1 MITAE
6 LADLRDLGERDIHA
20 ILARNITGRIA
31 FLMDGEIEIRPVS
44 YVYSGEFIY
53 LRSSATA
60 SLAGTDPEGT
70 AVGFEV
76 DEIHATNRWRS
87 VVIRGTLFHIRRE
100 TEQEEWMK
108 AVGKLRR
115 LMPEALRDDDR
126 LSHRNELFRILIR
139 DATGRAM
146 G

>member
-1 MITAE
+1 QSLRLSYIDRERRGARYREAHRACTTARISSANHPRQEPIMITAE

-20 ILARNITGRIA
+20 ILARNTTGRIA

-70 AVGFEV
+70 VVGFEV

-87 VVIRGTLFHIRRE
+87 VVIRGTL
-100 TEQEEWMK
+100 
-108 AVGKLRR
+108 
-115 LMPEALRDDDR
+115 
-126 LSHRNELFRILIR
+126 
-139 DATGRAM
+139 
-146 G
+146 